1 MKIIIGHSNMDL
13 DCIGSMVLAR
23 YLFPDHRPVASRRIH
38 PIARPLYN
46 LFADRLS
53 FLPAEQLKGQSVERV
68 VVVDTRIL
76 RRVEEFLWH
85 LSVPAFG
92 QKGADVLVFD
102 HHSGDTGDIP
112 GAVIREKP
120 VGANTTLLGLELL
133 RRSVTLDPDDATIAL
148 TGIYADTGNFT
159 HENVQ
164 NADFQ
169 VASLCLQSGASLN
182 LVRSL
187 LRPLREKHQLA
198 LFHEIMNRLSYRDYA
213 GHLVLLAFLEL
224 ERQVP
229 GLAAVAEQV
238 FEVEGPDALFAVFAL
253 EREKQCLIVARSR
266 SREIDLLESLAPFG
280 AGGHALAASA
290 TIKDRPG
297 RAVFEELEGHL
308 ARSLR
313 PAPAAS
319 DLMQREPFSLRADSK
334 LAEAAEA
341 LERAG
346 RKGAPVLAGGGE
358 LAGYLSLGDIQKAR
372 RAAQM
377 QAPVKAYMIRNLVLL
392 TPSSPLREIGRLFAD
407 HPVASLPVA
416 EEGRLVGLVTR
427 EHYLRFMEERR
438 LEDREFLEQLRLK
451 SREEPPRGIGP

>member
-1 MKIIIGHSNMDL
+1 VKIIIGHSNMDL

-38 PIARPLYN
+38 PVARPLYN
-46 LFADRLS
+46 LFADRLG
-53 FLPAEQLKGQSVERV
+53 FLPAEQLKGQSAERV
-68 VVVDTRIL
+68 VVVDTRVL

-85 LSVPAFG
+85 LSVPASG
-92 QKGADVLVFD
+92 QAGADVLVFD
-102 HHSGDTGDIP
+102 HHSGDTADIP

-164 NADFQ
+164 YADFQ

-187 LRPLREKHQLA
+187 LRPLREEHQLA
-198 LFHEIMNRLSYRDYA
+198 LFHEILNRLIYRDYA

-224 ERQVP
+224 QRQVP

-253 EREKQCLIVARSR
+253 EKEKQSLIVARSR

-280 AGGHALAASA
+280 ARGHALAASA

-297 RAVFEELEGHL
+297 RAVFEELERHL
-308 ARSLR
+308 ACSLR
-313 PAPAAS
+313 PAPAAA
-319 DLMQREPFSLRADSK
+319 DLMQREPFSLSAECS
-334 LAEAAEA
+334 LAEAAES
-341 LERAG
+341 LVRGG
-346 RKGAPVLAGGGE
+346 REGAPVLGAGGE

-377 QAPVKAYMIRNLVLL
+377 HAPVKAYMIRNPVVL
-392 TPSSPLREIGRLFAD
+392 TPRSPLREIGRLFAD
-407 HPVASLPVA
+407 HPVASLAVV
-416 EEGRLVGLVTR
+416 EGGRLAGLVTR
-427 EHYLRFMEERR
+427 EHYLRFMEVRR

-451 SREEPPRGIGP
+451 SRAEQPRRSGP

>member
-1 MKIIIGHSNMDL
+1 
-13 DCIGSMVLAR
+13 
-23 YLFPDHRPVASRRIH
+23 
-38 PIARPLYN
+38 
-46 LFADRLS
+46 LFADRLG

-68 VVVDTRIL
+68 VVVDARVL

-85 LSVPAFG
+85 LSVPASG
-92 QKGADVLVFD
+92 QPGADVLVFD
-102 HHSGDTGDIP
+102 HHSGDTADIP

-164 NADFQ
+164 YADFQ
-169 VASLCLQSGASLN
+169 VAGLCLQSGASLN
-182 LVRSL
+182 LVRSF
-187 LRPLREKHQLA
+187 LRPLREEHQLA
-198 LFHEIMNRLSYRDYA
+198 LFHETLNRLSYRDYA
-213 GHLVLLAFLEL
+213 GHLVLLVFLEL

-253 EREKQCLIVARSR
+253 AREKQCLIVARSR
-266 SREIDLLESLAPFG
+266 GREIDLLESLAPFG

-297 RAVFEELEGHL
+297 RAVFEELERHL

-313 PAPAAS
+313 PAPTAAAI
-319 DLMQREPFSLRADSK
+319 MQRKPFTLRADSN
-334 LAEAAEA
+334 LAEAAET

-346 RKGAPVLAGGGE
+346 RTGAPVLDAGGE
-358 LAGYLSLGDIQKAR
+358 LTGYLSLGDIQKAR
-372 RAAQM
+372 RASQM
-377 QAPVKAYMIRNLVLL
+377 HAPVKAYMIRNLIIL
-392 TPSSPLREIGRLFAD
+392 TPRSPLREIGRLFED
-407 HPVASLPVA
+407 HPVGNLPVV
-416 EEGRLVGLVTR
+416 EGERLAGLVTR
-427 EHYLRFMEERR
+427 EDYLCYMEKSR
-438 LEDREFLEQLRLK
+438 LEDQEFLEQLRAK
-451 SREEPPRGIGP
+451 SRREPPPGGGP